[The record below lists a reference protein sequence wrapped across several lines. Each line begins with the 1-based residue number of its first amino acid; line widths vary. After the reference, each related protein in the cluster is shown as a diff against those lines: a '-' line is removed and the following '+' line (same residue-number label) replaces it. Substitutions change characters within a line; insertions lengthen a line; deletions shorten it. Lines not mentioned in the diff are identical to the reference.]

1 MPDTDS
7 YIDAAG
13 DVCVGD
19 KIIFEENVYP
29 EGSLAGRG
37 DPIGTRLVHAEILK
51 DSYGLGKQQHTF
63 TLEVIESS
71 GTQPLEAGKVYHR
84 KGRTIHRNG
93 CRRQPWDDEET
104 RKRVLAEKHSRGRAA
119 RRDRIAR
126 KSGSP
131 VDPLLFDDA
140 GGVMNG

>member
-29 EGSLAGRG
+29 EGSLLGRG

-63 TLEVIESS
+63 TLLVIESS
-71 GTQPLEAGKVYHR
+71 GTQALEAGKEYLR

-93 CRRQPWDDEET
+93 CRRQPWEDEET

-119 RRDRIAR
+119 RKARIAR
-126 KSGSP
+126 KAGKE
-131 VDPLLFDDA
+131 VDPLLFDA
-140 GGVMNG
+140 GEVASG